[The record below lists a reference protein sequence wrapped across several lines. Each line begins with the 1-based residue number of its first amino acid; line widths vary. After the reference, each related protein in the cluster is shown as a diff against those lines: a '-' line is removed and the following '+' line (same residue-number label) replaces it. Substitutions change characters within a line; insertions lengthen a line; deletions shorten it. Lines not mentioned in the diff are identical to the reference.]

1 MQEPTRMSMHER
13 AARRVILAHAIEA
26 GDTQGRLLGQGARDQ
41 IDAQARDAAL
51 PGGATEPVIAPE
63 RFLDLRAQRVIAAVE
78 SRHPSLAALQ
88 DPASWQRWL
97 TIGLPLAAVAM
108 GVVTDV
114 VANPHRVDLVSLPL
128 LAIVG
133 WNLVAYLA
141 LLLGW
146 AIGRRRPPAAVE
158 ARRRRAEG
166 RLHWRRGGARA
177 TAEVTALF
185 HLRWQRAAR
194 PLSVARLK
202 KVLHLAAAGWAVGV
216 GLSLLARG
224 LVVEYRVGWESTF
237 LDAGQVHAI
246 LSLLRL
252 PALLLFPFEPFSVQ
266 EVASLRFSAGGGAL
280 GGARWV
286 LMYVALLAVVV
297 VLPRLL
303 LAAWSH
309 WRERVLAARVP
320 IDVNDP
326 YYRRVLSLLSAA
338 RVHLGLVTH
347 RASDREALLRV
358 LAQEPA
364 AGDTLI
370 RTPQGDVLQLLDL
383 SGRQPPPQ
391 QAAGGWMSR
400 LRQRLR
406 PDEAAA
412 AGADPALALAR
423 RENDVVLHVVRE
435 PADLEAAAPLL
446 QWLGK
451 PVVVL
456 VDPPDG
462 EAAAPPGAAVA
473 SGERARA
480 QPLVAGVLSFG
491 EFGRCWVQERVL
503 LEAVGRCL
511 PEDDRPGFERIVA
524 AWQQRNELRLHR
536 AMTAVAEHLLFAARQ
551 AQEVPAGALSVKS
564 LLPAERQAQAGA
576 RQAAMDEVVKRLDV
590 SAGQMFSRL
599 RELHGLEVT
608 DAVTLQQRLQEKF
621 VVQRSVEG
629 RQAGMAGAATGAAM
643 GASVDLLVGGLTLG
657 AAAALGALV
666 GGSAGYLAAAWKNR
680 ATPGGATQVQLSDE
694 MLHALA
700 EAALLRYL
708 AVVHHDRGT
717 RELPASWPADVVA
730 AVEAHRDRLAPF
742 WTAARTQPDPAR
754 LASALAREL
763 EALARGVLQKIH
775 PRAS

>member
-1 MQEPTRMSMHER
+1 MSMHER

-26 GDTQGRLLGQGARDQ
+26 GDAQGRLLGQGERDQ
-41 IDAQARDAAL
+41 IDAQAREAAL

-63 RFLDLRAQRVIAAVE
+63 RFLDLRAQRVIAAIE
-78 SRHPSLAALQ
+78 ARHPSLAALQ
-88 DPASWQRWL
+88 DPGSWQGWL
-97 TIGLPLAAVAM
+97 AIGLPLAAVAM
-108 GVVTDV
+108 GVLTDV

-141 LLLGW
+141 LVLGW
-146 AIGRRRPPAAVE
+146 ALGRRRPRAAAE
-158 ARRRRAEG
+158 AQRRRAEG
-166 RLHWRRGGARA
+166 LLHWRRGGARA
-177 TAEVTALF
+177 GAEVAALF
-185 HLRWQRAAR
+185 HLRWQRASQA
-194 PLSVARLK
+194 LSMARLK

-252 PALLLFPFEPFSVQ
+252 PALLLFPFEPFTVQ
-266 EVASLRFSAGGGAL
+266 EVAALRFSAGGAAL

-303 LAAWSH
+303 LAAWCQ
-309 WRERVLAARVP
+309 WRERGLARRVP
-320 IDVNDP
+320 IDVHDP

-347 RASDREALLRV
+347 RATDREALLRV
-358 LAQEPA
+358 LAQEST

-370 RTPQGDVLQLLDL
+370 RTPQGDALQLLDL
-383 SGRQPPPQ
+383 SGRQPPP
-391 QAAGGWMSR
+391 AGTAGGWISR
-400 LRQRLR
+400 LWPRTEQAL
-406 PDEAAA
+406 AG
-412 AGADPALALAR
+412 GADDALALAR

-435 PADLEAAAPLL
+435 PADLDVAAPLL

-451 PVVVL
+451 PVLVL
-456 VDPPDG
+456 VGPPGG
-462 EAAAPPGAAVA
+462 EAPAPPGAAVA
-473 SGERARA
+473 SADRARG

-491 EFGRCWVQERVL
+491 EFGRCWVQEPVL

-511 PEDDRPGFERIVA
+511 GEDDRPGFQRIVA

-564 LLPAERQAQAGA
+564 LLPAERQTQAGA

-590 SAGQMFSRL
+590 SAGQMFTRV

-608 DAVTLQQRLQEKF
+608 EAVTLQHRLQEKF
-621 VVQRSVEG
+621 VVQQSVEG

-708 AVVHHDRGT
+708 AVVHHARGAQ
-717 RELPASWPADVVA
+717 ELAASWAADVVA
-730 AVEAHRDRLAPF
+730 AVEAHRERLAPF
-742 WTAARTQPDPAR
+742 WSAARTQPDPAR

-763 EALARGVLQKIH
+763 ETVARQALRGIY
-775 PRAS
+775 PGAP

>member
-1 MQEPTRMSMHER
+1 MSMHER

-26 GDTQGRLLGQGARDQ
+26 GDAQGRLLGQGERDQ
-41 IDAQARDAAL
+41 IDAQAREAAL

-63 RFLDLRAQRVIAAVE
+63 RFLDLRAQRVVAAVE
-78 SRHPSLAALQ
+78 ARHPSLAALQ
-88 DPASWQRWL
+88 DQGSWQGWL

-108 GVVTDV
+108 GVLTDV

-141 LLLGW
+141 LLAGW
-146 AIGRRRPPAAVE
+146 ALGRRRPQATGE
-158 ARRRRAEG
+158 AQRRRAG
-166 RLHWRRGGARA
+166 GLLHWRRGGARA
-177 TAEVTALF
+177 SAEVAAFF
-185 HLRWQRAAR
+185 HLRWQRPAQA
-194 PLSVARLK
+194 LSLVRLK

-216 GLSLLARG
+216 ALSLLARG

-303 LAAWSH
+303 LAAWSR
-309 WRERVLAARVP
+309 WRERVLAGRVP
-320 IDVNDP
+320 IDVDDP

-347 RASDREALLRV
+347 RAIDREALLRV
-358 LAQEPA
+358 LAQEPSG
-364 AGDTLI
+364 GDTLI
-370 RTPQGDVLQLLDL
+370 RTPQGDVLHLLDL
-383 SGRQPPPQ
+383 SGRQPPEQ
-391 QAAGGWMSR
+391 DAAGGWMSG
-400 LRQRLR
+400 LRRRWRQLQ
-406 PDEAAA
+406 EAADHLDA
-412 AGADPALALAR
+412 ALALAR
-423 RENDVVLHVVRE
+423 REDDVVLHVVRE
-435 PADLEAAAPLL
+435 PEDLDAAAPLL
-446 QWLGK
+446 QWLDK
-451 PVVVL
+451 PVLVL
-456 VDPPDG
+456 VDPPG
-462 EAAAPPGAAVA
+462 AQAAAPAGAALESA
-473 SGERARA
+473 ERARA
-480 QPLVAGVLSFG
+480 RPLVAGVLSFG
-491 EFGRCWVQERVL
+491 EFGRCWVQECVL
-503 LEAVGRCL
+503 LDAIGRCL
-511 PEDDRPGFERIVA
+511 PEDDRTGFERIVA
-524 AWQQRNELRLHR
+524 AWEQRNELRLHR

-551 AQEVPAGALSVKS
+551 AQEVAAGALSVKS

-608 DAVTLQQRLQEKF
+608 DAVALQHRLQENF
-621 VVQRSVEG
+621 VVQHAVEG

-680 ATPGGATQVQLSDE
+680 ATPGGATQVQLSDG

-708 AVVHHDRGT
+708 AVIHHDRGL
-717 RELPASWPADVVA
+717 RELPASWPGDVVA

-742 WTAARTQPDPAR
+742 WAAARTQPEPVR
-754 LASALAREL
+754 LATALAREL
-763 EALARGVLQKIH
+763 EAIVRQVLQEIC
-775 PRAS
+775 PTAR

>member
-1 MQEPTRMSMHER
+1 MSMHER

-26 GDTQGRLLGQGARDQ
+26 GDAQGRLLGQGERDQ
-41 IDAQARDAAL
+41 IDAQAREAAL

-63 RFLDLRAQRVIAAVE
+63 RFLDLRAQRVIAAIE
-78 SRHPSLAALQ
+78 ARHPSLAALQ
-88 DPASWQRWL
+88 DPGSWQGWL
-97 TIGLPLAAVAM
+97 AIGLPLAAVAM
-108 GVVTDV
+108 GVLTDV

-141 LLLGW
+141 LVLGW
-146 AIGRRRPPAAVE
+146 ALGRRRPRAAAE
-158 ARRRRAEG
+158 AQRRRAEG
-166 RLHWRRGGARA
+166 LLHWRRGGARA
-177 TAEVTALF
+177 GAEVAALF
-185 HLRWQRAAR
+185 HLRWQRASQA
-194 PLSVARLK
+194 LSMARLK

-252 PALLLFPFEPFSVQ
+252 PALLLFPFEPFTVQ
-266 EVASLRFSAGGGAL
+266 EVAALRFSAGGAAL

-303 LAAWSH
+303 LAAWCQ
-309 WRERVLAARVP
+309 WRERGLARRVP
-320 IDVNDP
+320 IDVHDP

-347 RASDREALLRV
+347 RATDREALLRV
-358 LAQEPA
+358 LAQEST

-370 RTPQGDVLQLLDL
+370 RTPQGDALQLLDL
-383 SGRQPPPQ
+383 SGRQPPP
-391 QAAGGWMSR
+391 AGTAGGWISR
-400 LRQRLR
+400 LWPRTEQAL
-406 PDEAAA
+406 AG
-412 AGADPALALAR
+412 GADDALALAR

-451 PVVVL
+451 PVLVL
-456 VDPPDG
+456 VGPPGG
-462 EAAAPPGAAVA
+462 EAPAPPGAAVA
-473 SGERARA
+473 SADRARG

-491 EFGRCWVQERVL
+491 EFGRCWVQEPVL

-511 PEDDRPGFERIVA
+511 GEDDRPGFQRIVA

-564 LLPAERQAQAGA
+564 LLPAERQTQAGA

-590 SAGQMFSRL
+590 SAGQMFTRV

-608 DAVTLQQRLQEKF
+608 EAVTLQHRLQEKF
-621 VVQRSVEG
+621 VVQQSVEG

-680 ATPGGATQVQLSDE
+680 ATPGGATQVHLSDE

-708 AVVHHDRGT
+708 AVVHHARGAQ
-717 RELPASWPADVVA
+717 ELAASWAADVVA
-730 AVEAHRDRLAPF
+730 AVEAHRERLAPF
-742 WTAARTQPDPAR
+742 WSAARTQPDPAR

-763 EALARGVLQKIH
+763 ETVARQALRGIY
-775 PRAS
+775 PGAP

>member
-1 MQEPTRMSMHER
+1 MHER
-13 AARRVILAHAIEA
+13 AARRVVLAHAIEA
-26 GDTQGRLLGQGARDQ
+26 ADEQRRLLGQGERDQ
-41 IDAQARDAAL
+41 IDAQAREAAL

-88 DPASWQRWL
+88 DPGSWQRWL
-97 TIGLPLAAVAM
+97 TIGLPLAAIAM
-108 GVVTDV
+108 GVLTDV

-133 WNLVAYLA
+133 WNLVAYVVLFA
-141 LLLGW
+141 GW
-146 AIGRRRPPAAVE
+146 VLGRRRSGATAE
-158 ARRRRAEG
+158 ARQRRSEG
-166 RLHWRRGGARA
+166 LLHWRRGGARA
-177 TAEVTALF
+177 SAEVTAFF
-185 HLRWQRAAR
+185 HLRWQRATQA
-194 PLSVARLK
+194 LSLLRLK

-237 LDAGQVHAI
+237 LEAPQVHAI

-266 EVASLRFSAGGGAL
+266 EVASLRFSQGGGAA

-297 VLPRLL
+297 VLPRLV
-303 LAAWSH
+303 LAAWSQ
-309 WRERVLAARVP
+309 WRERVQARHVP
-320 IDVNDP
+320 IDVQDP

-358 LAQEPA
+358 LVHEPA

-370 RTPQGDVLQLLDL
+370 RTPQGDVLQMLDL
-383 SGRQPPPQ
+383 SGREPPAPD
-391 QAAGGWMSR
+391 AAGGWLAR
-400 LRQRLR
+400 LRQRMQLA
-406 PDEAAA
+406 PDQERAT
-412 AGADPALALAR
+412 GADPVLSLAR
-423 RENDVVLHVVRE
+423 GESDVVLHVVRE
-435 PADLEAAAPLL
+435 PADLSAAAPLL

-451 PVVVL
+451 PVLVL
-456 VDPPDG
+456 VDPPGG
-462 EAAAPPGAAVA
+462 EAAAQPGAAVA
-473 SGERARA
+473 SLDGARG
-480 QPLVAGVLSFG
+480 QPLVADVLSFG

-503 LEAVGRCL
+503 LQAVGRCL
-511 PEDDRPGFERIVA
+511 PAPDQPGFERIVG

-536 AMTAVAEHLLFAARQ
+536 AMTIVAEHLLFAARQ
-551 AQEVPAGALSVKS
+551 EQEVPAGALSVKS
-564 LLPAERQAQAGA
+564 LLAAERQAQTGA

-608 DAVTLQQRLQEKF
+608 AAVTLQHRLQEKF
-621 VVQRSVEG
+621 VVQQAVEG

-666 GGSAGYLAAAWKNR
+666 GGGAGYLAAAWKNR
-680 ATPGGATQVQLSDE
+680 AAPGGATLVQLSDE
-694 MLHALA
+694 MLQALA

-708 AVVHHDRGT
+708 AVVHHDRG
-717 RELPASWPADVVA
+717 PAEMPTSWPGEVVA

-742 WTAARTQPDPAR
+742 WAAARTQPDPAR

-763 EALARGVLQKIH
+763 EAIARQVLH
-775 PRAS
+775 DPAPR

>member
-1 MQEPTRMSMHER
+1 MSMHER

-26 GDTQGRLLGQGARDQ
+26 GDGQGRLLGQGERDQ

-51 PGGATEPVIAPE
+51 PGGATEPVMAPE
-63 RFLDLRAQRVIAAVE
+63 RFLDLRAQRIIAAVE
-78 SRHPSLAALQ
+78 ARHPSLAALQ
-88 DPASWQRWL
+88 DPGSWQGWL
-97 TIGLPLAAVAM
+97 AIALPLAAVAM
-108 GVVTDV
+108 GVLTDV

-141 LLLGW
+141 LVLGW
-146 AIGRRRPPAAVE
+146 AVGRRRPRAAGQ
-158 ARRRRAEG
+158 AQRRRAEG
-166 RLHWRRGGARA
+166 LLHWRRGGARA
-177 TAEVTALF
+177 GAEVTALF
-185 HLRWQRAAR
+185 HLRWQRASQA
-194 PLSVARLK
+194 LSMVRLK

-237 LDAGQVHAI
+237 LDAGQVHVI

-266 EVASLRFSAGGGAL
+266 EVASLRFSAGGAAL

-303 LAAWSH
+303 LAAWCH
-309 WRERVLAARVP
+309 WRERVLARRVP
-320 IDVNDP
+320 IDVHDP

-347 RASDREALLRV
+347 RATDRQALLRV
-358 LAQEPA
+358 LAPEPA

-370 RTPQGDVLQLLDL
+370 RTAQGDVLQLLDL
-383 SGRQPPPQ
+383 SGRQPP
-391 QAAGGWMSR
+391 ARDSAGGWLSR
-400 LRQRLR
+400 LRRGLQ
-406 PDEAAA
+406 PDERAADQA
-412 AGADPALALAR
+412 QAALALAR
-423 RENDVVLHVVRE
+423 KENDVVLHVVRE

-451 PVVVL
+451 PVLVL
-456 VDPPDG
+456 VDPPGG
-462 EAAAPPGAAVA
+462 EAPAPPGAAVA
-473 SGERARA
+473 SADRARG

-491 EFGRCWVQERVL
+491 EFGRCWVQEREL
-503 LEAVGRCL
+503 LDAIGRCL
-511 PEDDRPGFERIVA
+511 PEDDRAGFERIVA

-551 AQEVPAGALSVKS
+551 AQEVPGGALSVKS

-590 SAGQMFSRL
+590 SAGQMFTRV

-608 DAVTLQQRLQEKF
+608 DAVTLQHRLQEKF
-621 VVQRSVEG
+621 VVQHAVEG

-680 ATPGGATQVQLSDE
+680 AAPGGATQVHLSDE
-694 MLHALA
+694 MLRALA

-708 AVVHHDRGT
+708 AVVHHDRGM

-730 AVEAHRDRLAPF
+730 GVEAHRDRLVPF
-742 WTAARTQPDPAR
+742 WAAARTQPEPAR

-763 EALARGVLQKIH
+763 EAIAREVLQKSH
-775 PRAS
+775 PRAL

>member
-1 MQEPTRMSMHER
+1 MHER
-13 AARRVILAHAIEA
+13 AARRVILAQAIEA
-26 GDTQGRLLGQGARDQ
+26 GDGQGRLLGQGERDQ

-78 SRHPSLAALQ
+78 ARHPSLAALQ
-88 DPASWQRWL
+88 DPGSWQGWL
-97 TIGLPLAAVAM
+97 TLGLPLAAVAA
-108 GVVTDV
+108 GVLTDV

-128 LAIVG
+128 LAIVA
-133 WNLVAYLA
+133 WNLVTYLV

-146 AIGRRRPPAAVE
+146 TLGWRRPHAAGE

-166 RLHWRRGGARA
+166 LLHWRRGGARVG
-177 TAEVTALF
+177 AEVAAFF
-185 HLRWQRAAR
+185 HLRWQRATQA
-194 PLSVARLK
+194 LSAVRLK

-216 GLSLLARG
+216 ALSLLARG

-252 PALLLFPFEPFSVQ
+252 PALLLFPFEPFSVP
-266 EVASLRFSAGGGAL
+266 EVASLRFSAGEGAL

-297 VLPRLL
+297 VLPRLV
-303 LAAWSH
+303 LAAWCQ
-309 WRERVLAARVP
+309 WRERVLARRVP
-320 IDVNDP
+320 IDVNEP

-364 AGDTLI
+364 AGDTLV
-370 RTPQGDVLQLLDL
+370 RTAQGDVLQLLDL
-383 SGRQPPPQ
+383 SGREPPREG
-391 QAAGGWMSR
+391 AAGGWMSR
-400 LRQRLR
+400 LRRRLR
-406 PDEAAA
+406 PDEEP
-412 AGADPALALAR
+412 ADTGHAELALAR

-451 PVVVL
+451 PVLVL
-456 VDPPDG
+456 VDPPGG
-462 EAAAPPGAAVA
+462 EAAAAPGAAVA
-473 SGERARA
+473 SADRARG
-480 QPLVAGVLSFG
+480 QPLVADVLSFG

-503 LEAVGRCL
+503 LDAVGRCI

-524 AWQQRNELRLHR
+524 AWQQRNDLRLHR
-536 AMTAVAEHLLFAARQ
+536 AMIAVAEHLLLAARQ
-551 AQEVPAGALSVKS
+551 SQEVPAGALSVKS

-590 SAGQMFSRL
+590 SAGQMFTRV

-608 DAVTLQQRLQEKF
+608 DAVTLQHRLQEKF
-621 VVQRSVEG
+621 VVQQAVQG

-680 ATPGGATQVQLSDE
+680 ATPGGATLVQLSDE

-717 RELPASWPADVVA
+717 EELPASWAADVVA
-730 AVEAHRDRLAPF
+730 AVEAHRDRLVPLWA
-742 WTAARTQPDPAR
+742 AARSQPDPMR

-763 EALARGVLQKIH
+763 EVVARQVLGRIH
-775 PRAS
+775 PRAR

>member
-1 MQEPTRMSMHER
+1 MHER

-26 GDTQGRLLGQGARDQ
+26 GDAQGRLVGEGEREQ

-78 SRHPSLAALQ
+78 ARHPSLAALQ
-88 DPASWQRWL
+88 DPASWQGWL
-97 TIGLPLAAVAM
+97 TLGLPLAAVAM
-108 GVVTDV
+108 GVLTDV

-146 AIGRRRPPAAVE
+146 TLRRRGPQAAGE

-166 RLHWRRGGARA
+166 LLHWRRGGARA
-177 TAEVTALF
+177 GVEVAAFF
-185 HLRWQRAAR
+185 HLRWQRASQA
-194 PLSVARLK
+194 LSVVRVK

-303 LAAWSH
+303 LAAWCH
-309 WRERVLAARVP
+309 WRERVLARRVP
-320 IDVNDP
+320 IEVDDP

-338 RVHLGLVTH
+338 RVHLGLVAH

-358 LAQEPA
+358 LAQEPGE
-364 AGDTLI
+364 GDTLI

-383 SGRQPPPQ
+383 SGRQPPAQ
-391 QAAGGWMSR
+391 DAAGGWMSGLRRR
-400 LRQRLR
+400 LLAQQ
-406 PDEAAA
+406 DAADN
-412 AGADPALALAR
+412 ADAALALAR
-423 RENDVVLHVVRE
+423 RENDLVLHVVRE
-435 PADLEAAAPLL
+435 PADVEAAAPLL

-451 PVVVL
+451 PVLVL
-456 VDPPDG
+456 VDPPGG
-462 EAAAPPGAAVA
+462 EAAAPPGAAVTSA
-473 SGERARA
+473 DRARGL
-480 QPLVAGVLSFG
+480 PLVADVLSFG

-503 LEAVGRCL
+503 LDAIGRCL
-511 PEDDRPGFERIVA
+511 PQDDRAGFERIVA
-524 AWQQRNELRLHR
+524 AWEQRNELRLHR

-551 AQEVPAGALSVKS
+551 AQDVPAGTLSVRN
-564 LLPAERQAQAGA
+564 LLPAERQAQADA

-590 SAGQMFSRL
+590 SAGQMFSRV

-608 DAVTLQQRLQEKF
+608 DAVTLQHRLQEKF
-621 VVQRSVEG
+621 VVQHAVEG

-708 AVVHHDRGT
+708 AVVHHDRGL
-717 RELPASWPADVVA
+717 RELPPSWPADVVA

-742 WTAARTQPDPAR
+742 WVAARTQPDPAR

-763 EALARGVLQKIH
+763 EAIAREVLRKVH
-775 PRAS
+775 PRAL

>member
-1 MQEPTRMSMHER
+1 MVAMQERTRMSMHER
-13 AARRVILAHAIEA
+13 AARRVVLAHAIEA
-26 GDTQGRLLGQGARDQ
+26 GDGQGRLLAQAEREQ
-41 IDAQARDAAL
+41 IDAQAREAAM

-63 RFLDLRAQRVIAAVE
+63 RFLDLRAQRVIAAIE
-78 SRHPSLAALQ
+78 ARQPSLAALQ
-88 DPASWQRWL
+88 DPGSWQGWL
-97 TIGLPLAAVAM
+97 TLALPLGTVAM
-108 GVVTDV
+108 GVLTDV

-133 WNLVAYLA
+133 WNLVSYLL

-146 AIGRRRPPAAVE
+146 TLGRRRSPAAGE
-158 ARRRRAEG
+158 TQRRRAEG
-166 RLHWRRGGARA
+166 LLHWRRGGARVG
-177 TAEVTALF
+177 AEVAAFF
-185 HLRWQRAAR
+185 HLRWQRATRA
-194 PLSVARLK
+194 LSVVRLK

-216 GLSLLARG
+216 ALSLLARG

-266 EVASLRFSAGGGAL
+266 EVASLRFGAGGGAL

-297 VLPRLL
+297 VLPRLA

-309 WRERVLAARVP
+309 WRERVLARRVP
-320 IDVNDP
+320 IDTGDP

-338 RVHLGLVTH
+338 RVHLALVTH
-347 RASDREALLRV
+347 RASDREALRRV
-358 LAQEPA
+358 LAQES

-370 RTPQGDVLQLLDL
+370 RTPQGDALQLLDL
-383 SGRQPPPQ
+383 SGRQPP
-391 QAAGGWMSR
+391 ADTGGGWLSR
-400 LRQRLR
+400 LRLGTPAGPQ
-406 PDEAAA
+406 
-412 AGADPALALAR
+412 AGADDAPALAR
-423 RENDVVLHVVRE
+423 RESDVVLHVVRE
-435 PADLEAAAPLL
+435 PADLDAAAPLL
-446 QWLGK
+446 RWLGK
-451 PVVVL
+451 PVLVL
-456 VDPPDG
+456 VGPPGG

-473 SGERARA
+473 SADRARG
-480 QPLVAGVLSFG
+480 QSSTAGVLSFA
-491 EFGRCWVQERVL
+491 EFGRCWTQEGVL

-511 PEDDRPGFERIVA
+511 SEDDRPGFERITA

-576 RQAAMDEVVKRLDV
+576 RQAAMDEVLQRLDV
-590 SAGQMFSRL
+590 SAGQMFTRL

-608 DAVTLQQRLQEKF
+608 DAVTLQHRLQEKF
-621 VVQRSVEG
+621 VVQQAVEG

-666 GGSAGYLAAAWKNR
+666 GGGAGYLAAAWKNR

-708 AVVHHDRGT
+708 AVVHHDRGLQQ
-717 RELPASWPADVVA
+717 LPASWPAEVVA
-730 AVEAHRDRLAPF
+730 AVEGHAQRIAPF
-742 WTAARTQPDPAR
+742 WSAARSQPEPAR

-763 EALARGVLQKIH
+763 ESIARQVLRKTD
-775 PRAS
+775 PPSP